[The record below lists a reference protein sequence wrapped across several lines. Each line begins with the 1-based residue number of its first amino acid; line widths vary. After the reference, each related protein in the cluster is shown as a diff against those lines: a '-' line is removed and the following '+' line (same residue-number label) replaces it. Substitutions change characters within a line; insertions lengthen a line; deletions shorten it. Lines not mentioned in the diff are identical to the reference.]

1 MSNSTGHAAGLEL
14 DEMTEPAG
22 SSDVV
27 HVVVA
32 TREEELLWAVFDGFC
47 ELPTVRVTGCSTLPQ
62 TRQICAADP
71 AAYLIIDMGLLEHEP
86 MDLITLANLSDSR
99 CHIVALT
106 THPVFEIGARS
117 GSAAAFGTT
126 VGMGWV
132 MGLCAGGPSSSAAR
146 AKPEQGYQRAGSGGQ
161 ELAALEGRPG
171 IGAHRVFVVAG
182 LDGLITLHSR
192 SPSSSSFRRP
202 RGRP

>member
-14 DEMTEPAG
+14 DEMAEPAG
-22 SSDVV
+22 SSELV

-106 THPVFEIGARS
+106 THPVFEIGARF
-117 GSAAAFGTT
+117 GSARLTFLQKP
-126 VGMGWV
+126 V
-132 MGLCAGGPSSSAAR
+132 SAHDLLLLLR
-146 AKPEQGYQRAGSGGQ
+146 LQ
-161 ELAALEGRPG
+161 
-171 IGAHRVFVVAG
+171 IG
-182 LDGLITLHSR
+182 DGCSLTAVC
-192 SPSSSSFRRP
+192 
-202 RGRP
+202 